1 MFSFDKIAAVGDA
14 DLLFGLRALGVKV
27 FSPREVNEAR
37 RVLERID
44 KEKFALCLVH
54 QDWLQAMSEEKK
66 AFGKKFGPV
75 IVGFSDYRTLADTVE
90 KMVKKMAVR
99 ATGSDALIKGKGKDE
114 SS

>member
-14 DLLFGLRALGVKV
+14 DLLFGLRALGVQV
-27 FSPREVNEAR
+27 FSPREINEAR
-37 RVLERID
+37 RVLQRMD

-54 QDWLQAMSEEKK
+54 QDWLQALSEE
-66 AFGKKFGPV
+66 ARSFGKRFGPV

-90 KMVKKMAVR
+90 TMVKEMAVK
-99 ATGSDALIKGKGKDE
+99 ATGSDALIKRKGKDE